1 MQLGINFFSL
11 VNPRAVERNCAQSTM
26 PVALIVIRPRPSHAM
41 LEGAFYGSRRMIIA
55 LILILIGV
63 VFGLRAK
70 VFILIPVAVVIS
82 AAVFPYWI
90 ATGGVEWIKVAIW
103 FGYLAAL
110 NTGYIVGRIIV
121 LR

>member
-1 MQLGINFFSL
+1 
-11 VNPRAVERNCAQSTM
+11 
-26 PVALIVIRPRPSHAM
+26 
-41 LEGAFYGSRRMIIA
+41 MIIA
-55 LILILIGV
+55 LILFLIGV
-63 VFGLRAK
+63 VLGLRAK

-82 AAVFPYWI
+82 AAVFSYWI

-110 NTGYIVGRIIV
+110 NTGYIVGRFIV